1 MHSPPKRT
9 AKDLLLHMADEANT
23 ITEIEVCT
31 SRARENP
38 EVYHLLATLENRP
51 FHGLA
56 LDPLLLLAEWC
67 AGHGCQA
74 MISSSPSISLPISSG
89 DTVSINSPIRS
100 TERIR
105 T

>member
-9 AKDLLLHMADEANT
+9 GKDLLLHMADEANT
-23 ITEIEVCT
+23 IMEIEVCT

-38 EVYHLLATLENRP
+38 EVYHLLATLENRR

-56 LDPLLLLAEWC
+56 LDPPLLLAEWC